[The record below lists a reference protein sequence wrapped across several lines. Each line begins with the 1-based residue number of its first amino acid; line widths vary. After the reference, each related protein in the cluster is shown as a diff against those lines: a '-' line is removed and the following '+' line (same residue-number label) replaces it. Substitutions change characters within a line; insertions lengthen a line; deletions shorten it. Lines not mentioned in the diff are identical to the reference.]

1 MPFAGRTAGD
11 RPQEGCRAQ
20 VLTMTVEVKKF
31 PAARWGSGRS
41 LSGSSTAIT
50 TVTAIS

>member
-1 MPFAGRTAGD
+1 MNLATIIDGAD
-11 RPQEGCRAQ
+11 RFVARAQ

-31 PAARWGSGRS
+31 PAARGGSGRS